1 MGSAHGLKT
10 RPDHRLSLFASGV
23 RFSFLTIAP
32 VCEAKL
38 LDVLFPHLA
47 AVRVEGLSHE
57 KGVVCIRARAE
68 ADEAVCPACGNAS
81 ARVHGWYERR
91 LADAP
96 VAGQQVLIRLR
107 VRKFICPVLDCG
119 RRIFV
124 EQLAGL
130 TVRYGRRSLQLLGV
144 LAAIAFA
151 LAGRAGARLASRAA
165 ITVSRSTLLRLIRA
179 TPEPQNATPS
189 VLGVDDFALRRG
201 QVYGT
206 LLVDMNRGKPV
217 DLLADRKAETL
228 RDWLAQHPGVG
239 IICRDRAGA
248 YAEDARAGA
257 PEAVQVAD
265 RWHLWRNLGEAV
277 ERTVARHHACL
288 REPVAGAA
296 QAAVAAPITAAPVEQ
311 PRLVVR
317 TQQRYV
323 AIQQLRAAG
332 YSIARI
338 ARELELERNT
348 VRRFLRARSL
358 DELLAKTTSRVTL
371 LDGFEPYLHR
381 RWNEGC
387 TDAAHLFAEIR
398 DAGYRGSALTVRRYL
413 HPFRATLTAPDQPPT
428 QLKVRD
434 VVNWIMREPGKLMA
448 DEQVRLQALL
458 DRCTE
463 LNALVGHVRAF
474 AEMIRD
480 LSGDRLHEWID
491 EVRGDDLPA
500 LHSFVVGLRRDQDA
514 VVAGLTLHWSSG
526 PVEGHVNRL
535 KMLKRQMFGRA
546 NLDLLRRRV
555 LAAT

>member
-1 MGSAHGLKT
+1 M
-10 RPDHRLSLFASGV
+10 PSLF
-23 RFSFLTIAP
+23 FTISR
-32 VCEAKL
+32 VCESKL
-38 LDVLFPHLA
+38 LDVLFPHLS
-47 AVRVEGLSHE
+47 AVHVEGLSRE
-57 KGVVCIRARAE
+57 EGVVCINARAE
-68 ADEAVCPACGNAS
+68 ADEAMCPACGNAS
-81 ARVHGWYERR
+81 ARVHAWYERR

-96 VAGQQVLIRLR
+96 VAGQRVLIRLR
-107 VRKFICPVLDCG
+107 VRKFICPVLDCA

-130 TVRYGRRSLQLLGV
+130 TVRHGRRSLQLLGL

-151 LAGRAGARLASRAA
+151 LAGRAGARLARGAA
-165 ITVSRSTLLRLIRA
+165 IMVSRSTLLRLVRA
-179 TPEPQNATPS
+179 TPEPESVTPS

-206 LLVDMNRGKPV
+206 LLIDMNRSKPV
-217 DLLADRKAETL
+217 DLLADRKAESL
-228 RDWLAQHPGVG
+228 RDWLAQHPGVE
-239 IICRDRAGA
+239 IVCRDRAGA
-248 YAEDARAGA
+248 YAEGARAGA
-257 PEAVQVAD
+257 PDAVQVAD

-277 ERTVARHHACL
+277 ERTVTRYYVHL
-288 REPVAGAA
+288 REPVAEAA
-296 QAAVAAPITAAPVEQ
+296 QAAVAVPAAAASVEQ

-317 TQQRYV
+317 TQQRYTAV
-323 AIQQLRAAG
+323 QQLRAAG

-348 VRRFLRARSL
+348 VRRFLRAKSL

-387 TDAAHLFAEIR
+387 TDAARLFAEIR

-413 HPFRATLTAPDQPPT
+413 HPFRATLRAPDEPPT

-434 VVNWIMREPGKLMA
+434 AVAWIMREPGKLKA

-458 DRCTE
+458 DRCPE
-463 LNALVGHVRAF
+463 LNALAGHVRAF
-474 AEMIRD
+474 AEMIRK
-480 LSGDRLHEWID
+480 LRGDRLQEWME
-491 EVRGDDLPA
+491 EVQADDLPA
-500 LHSFVVGLRRDQDA
+500 LHSFVIGLRRDHDA
-514 VVAGLTLHWSSG
+514 VVAGLTLRWSSG

-555 LAAT
+555 LATT